1 MKTRHRQHR
10 PPQDLGD
17 RLCCVALICTVFAGL
32 VEMARL
38 IGAIWQP
45 M

>member
-1 MKTRHRQHR
+1 M

-17 RLCCVALICTVFAGL
+17 RLCCAALICTVLAGL
-32 VEMARL
+32 AQMARL
-38 IGAIWQP
+38 VGAIWQP